1 MAPIQGRSQ
10 PSQLNTN
17 QRSCLAL
24 QNYCIWKILCRS
36 PGQIPHQ
43 IPSILFWNYR
53 GYTSLNT
60 PSIMTEYFLCLD
72 LFICGLI
79 ANIIVSTSDRIG
91 VRKMMDIFVH
101 LDGCEMPINEDLMI
115 LGEEFL
121 FVVMN
126 VILSIPKNLNG

>member
-1 MAPIQGRSQ
+1 
-10 PSQLNTN
+10 
-17 QRSCLAL
+17 
-24 QNYCIWKILCRS
+24 
-36 PGQIPHQ
+36 
-43 IPSILFWNYR
+43 
-53 GYTSLNT
+53 
-60 PSIMTEYFLCLD
+60 MTEYFLCLD